1 MGKIFV
7 TTGAVFS
14 DVDSTKL
21 YLNEIKKAPLLDKYA
36 EKALAEK
43 ALAGDK
49 EAQNMLVESNLRF
62 VVQVAKQYQ
71 GMGVELEDLIGYGNL
86 GLFEAVKRFDPS
98 RGVKF
103 ISFAVWYVRAELQ
116 KALNDTGR
124 TVRIPSHK
132 TMTEGKDYS
141 TISTGT
147 KIGEGEDS
155 ETYADRYLPAEK
167 ETPQS
172 ALDDLKYDLTR
183 ALELLKPK
191 QKAAIEM
198 FYGIGYEYPKPMEQ
212 IAIELSVTGERAR
225 QLVRQ
230 AELGLKKMSGI
241 KLLEQYL

>member
-198 FYGIGYEYPKPMEQ
+198 FYGIGYDYPKPMEQ

-230 AELGLKKMSGI
+230 AELGLKQMSGI

>member
-21 YLNEIKKAPLLDKYA
+21 YLNEIKKAPLLDKYT
-36 EKALAEK
+36 EKALALK

-141 TISTGT
+141 TISTGM

>member
-14 DVDSTKL
+14 DVASTKL
-21 YLNEIKKAPLLDKYA
+21 YMSEIKRVKLLTQA
-36 EKALAEK
+36 EEKSLANRIK
-43 ALAGDK
+43 GGD
-49 EAQNMLVESNLRF
+49 ESAVNELVSANLRF

-71 GMGVELEDLIGYGNL
+71 GMGVELEDLIGFGNL
-86 GLFEAVKRFDPS
+86 GLFEAAKRFEAD
-98 RGVKF
+98 RGIKF

-132 TMTEGKDYS
+132 TMTEEYS
-141 TISTGT
+141 TISTGLP
-147 KIGEGEDS
+147 IGEGENS

-172 ALDDLKYDLTR
+172 ALLDLKYDLTR
-183 ALELLKPK
+183 ALKLLKPK
-191 QKAAIEM
+191 QKSAIEM
-198 FYGIGYEYPKPMEQ
+198 FYGIGYDYPKPMEQ
-212 IAIELSVTGERAR
+212 IAIELSITGERAR

>member
-21 YLNEIKKAPLLDKYA
+21 YMSEIKQVKLLTQA
-36 EKALAEK
+36 EEISIAYRIK
-43 ALAGDK
+43 AGD
-49 EAQNMLVESNLRF
+49 ESAVNELVSANLRF

-71 GMGVELEDLIGYGNL
+71 GMGVELEDLIGFGNL
-86 GLFEAVKRFDPS
+86 GLFEAAKRFEAD
-98 RGVKF
+98 RGIKF
-103 ISFAVWYVRAELQ
+103 ISFAVWYVRSELQ

-132 TMTEGKDYS
+132 TMTEEYS
-141 TISTGT
+141 TISTGM
-147 KIGEGEDS
+147 KIGEGENS

-172 ALDDLKYDLTR
+172 ALLDLKYDLTR

-191 QKAAIEM
+191 QKSAIEM
-198 FYGIGYEYPKPMEQ
+198 FYGIGYDYPKPMEQ
-212 IAIELSVTGERAR
+212 IAIELSITGERAR

>member
-21 YLNEIKKAPLLDKYA
+21 YLNEIKQAKLLTQEE
-36 EKALAEK
+36 EKALAK
-43 ALAGDK
+43 RIKDGDQSAVN
-49 EAQNMLVESNLRF
+49 ELVSSNLRF

-71 GMGVELEDLIGYGNL
+71 GMGVELEDLIGFGNL
-86 GLFEAVKRFDPS
+86 GLFEAAKRFEAD
-98 RGVKF
+98 RGIKF

-132 TMTEGKDYS
+132 TMTEEYS
-141 TISTGT
+141 TISTGLP
-147 KIGEGEDS
+147 IGEGEDS

-172 ALDDLKYDLTR
+172 ALQDLKYDLTR

-191 QKAAIEM
+191 QKSAIEM
-198 FYGIGYEYPKPMEQ
+198 FYGIGYDYPKPMEQ